1 MGESQ
6 TKEGRTDKNNKLH
19 IVKTELMHSG
29 RFRNIPVFRF

>member
-6 TKEGRTDKNNKLH
+6 TKEGHTEKTNKLH
-19 IVKTELMHSG
+19 IVKIELMHSG